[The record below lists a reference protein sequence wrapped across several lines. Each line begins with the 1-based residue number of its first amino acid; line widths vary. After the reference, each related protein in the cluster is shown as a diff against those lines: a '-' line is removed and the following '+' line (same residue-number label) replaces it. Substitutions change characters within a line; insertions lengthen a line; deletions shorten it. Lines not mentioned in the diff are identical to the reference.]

1 MDRYVI
7 TRDEF
12 KCDYPV
18 CFWDTELNDKLVLTD
33 GAWSLTI
40 DGHLAEM
47 DMSYPDFQKHYGGL
61 HLAPGDKRVML
72 EQYSWEDEDEDGD
85 FDTHGVRWYLDS
97 GGDICCK

>member
-33 GAWSLTI
+33 GA
-40 DGHLAEM
+40 A
-47 DMSYPDFQKHYGGL
+47 
-61 HLAPGDKRVML
+61 
-72 EQYSWEDEDEDGD
+72 
-85 FDTHGVRWYLDS
+85 
-97 GGDICCK
+97 